1 MLDGVNNTSGS
12 TRGSRP
18 TPLPQGG
25 PPGEK
30 SPARGRSVAAARLPG
45 PRTWARTGSWP
56 RPAPAEARPKVTR
69 PSYLSDCGPRPA
81 TLEPRGLYPREHGR
95 PPGVKI
101 FSGQRPA
108 PLPAARRRRG
118 GGHRSPALPRRPLR
132 AAHAPGY
139 PALAPSKLEMLPSPL
154 SVLPPATLQSP
165 SRSLNLRRAPA
176 RTFPTPTQVS
186 PPSVGG
192 PRARSNGQIKAA
204 RAYAQ

>member
-1 MLDGVNNTSGS
+1 MAAAT
-12 TRGSRP
+12 
-18 TPLPQGG
+18 TP
-25 PPGEK
+25 
-30 SPARGRSVAAARLPG
+30 GRSPG
-45 PRTWARTGSWP
+45 PRTWAGSWP
-56 RPAPAEARPKVTR
+56 RPASTRGGSGAPPKGYPAVSTR
-69 PSYLSDCGPRPA
+69 RYSSDCGPRPA
-81 TLEPRGLYPREHGR
+81 ALESRPLPRGNVAGHQVIE
-95 PPGVKI
+95 I